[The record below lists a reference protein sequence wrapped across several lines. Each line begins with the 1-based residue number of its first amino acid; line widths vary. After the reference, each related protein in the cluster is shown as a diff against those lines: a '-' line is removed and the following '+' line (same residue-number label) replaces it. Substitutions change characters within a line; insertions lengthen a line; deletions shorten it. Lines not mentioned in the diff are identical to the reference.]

1 MASWCRGTPKNIVD
15 VLNAAARKAVES
27 KEVKEKLETFGAE
40 TFSGT
45 PEEMVGFM
53 NKASETWM
61 GIIRGAGLKQ

>member
-1 MASWCRGTPKNIVD
+1 MHVGFE
-15 VLNAAARKAVES
+15 NAHDLDAIM
-27 KEVKEKLETFGAE
+27 ETFGAE
-40 TFSGT
+40 AFSGT